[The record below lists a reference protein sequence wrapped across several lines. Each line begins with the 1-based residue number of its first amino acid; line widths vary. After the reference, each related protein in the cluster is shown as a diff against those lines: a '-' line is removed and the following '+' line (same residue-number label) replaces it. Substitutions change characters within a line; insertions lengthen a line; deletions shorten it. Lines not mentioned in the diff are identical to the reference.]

1 MSFFSSCQNFFIKI
15 VILSDGGIPDANL
28 IHLLKQKRQKA
39 KSEDFIAFD
48 NTATSGKS
56 RLVREDDNDASDDEG
71 GSNSMSSV
79 SQKNRD
85 LERRR
90 IEESILIAQD
100 ETDSE
105 KEQGWEEV
113 QMKKA
118 MSDSLYTSEH
128 KINVQSSFNSNIQTF
143 YNQINGQLISATQK
157 SLKQKLFDVEEQYRL
172 NKQDQEEL
180 QNRIK
185 LNLCETNRLCNNKQL
200 FDDKYHFYQQM
211 QSFVLDFIDCMNEK
225 VEYLFFIHNLV
236 IIKDFRIQH
245 YLNITNFT
253 YAKYS

>member
-1 MSFFSSCQNFFIKI
+1 
-15 VILSDGGIPDANL
+15 
-28 IHLLKQKRQKA
+28 
-39 KSEDFIAFD
+39 
-48 NTATSGKS
+48 
-56 RLVREDDNDASDDEG
+56 
-71 GSNSMSSV
+71 MSSV

-157 SLKQKLFDVEEQYRL
+157 SLKQKLFDVDEQYRL